1 MYQALYRKWRPK
13 VFSDVIGQP
22 HITETLRRQ
31 AAEGRISH
39 AYLFTGTRG
48 TGKTTCAKILARAV
62 NCEHPVDGD
71 PCGVCAACT
80 GIERGGS
87 MDVLELDA
95 ASNSGVDQVRALRSE
110 AVYSPAKVKKRVYI
124 IDEVHML
131 SDAAFNALLKIME
144 EPPEHLMFI
153 LATTEVHKIL
163 PTILSRCQRFS
174 FRRIPPKIIAQRL
187 DYVAKQE
194 GIDLRPDGSELLSRL
209 ADGALRDG
217 LSLLDQ
223 CAAPGGAIDAAAV
236 LDVLGLAG
244 NLQTARIMESIL
256 KRDAQDALTQL
267 DGLYNNGKD
276 MGAVLSELSSLTRDL
291 LLRKTA
297 PEGGAELLSGGY
309 DTALLDRLGQG
320 VPGTRF
326 LYFASTLQKA
336 AAELYYSANR
346 RLDTELCLLRLCDE
360 SLSGDLT
367 ALAARVRR
375 LEDALTSG
383 VLLPGS
389 PRGVR
394 RQEETKTESVP
405 KQKPASG
412 PSPEP
417 AQEHRPEAKPE
428 PAPERRPEA
437 KPEPAPERRPEA
449 KPEPAPERRPE
460 AKPEPAPE
468 RRPEAKPEPAPERRP
483 EAKPEP
489 APERRP
495 EAKPEPAPERRPK
508 AKSTPKPKAKPVPQ
522 PMPEEIDRP
531 PWELMEPPPEKTM
544 EQPPWELMEPP
555 PEKTMEQPPWEL
567 MEPPPEETT
576 EQPPRETIEP
586 PDELPWEMK
595 APAPPKPESSAVP
608 KPAVSGAAIP
618 VPAEEPGSAQV
629 VSGSWWPGAAEKC
642 KSRVSP
648 MYRAF
653 LNCCAGVLEDSVVV
667 IYAPDE
673 ITAGR
678 LDNERIRTVLL
689 EEAQE
694 ALGKTMISRLIFRVG
709 NPPIGSPEENFKA
722 LLKNFGGQYDNVEFT

>member
-417 AQEHRPEAKPE
+417 AQE
-428 PAPERRPEA
+428 
-437 KPEPAPERRPEA
+437 
-449 KPEPAPERRPE
+449 
-460 AKPEPAPE
+460 
-468 RRPEAKPEPAPERRP
+468 
-483 EAKPEP
+483 
-489 APERRP
+489 RRP

-522 PMPEEIDRP
+522 TMPEEIDRP
-531 PWELMEPPPEKTM
+531 PWELMEPPPEK
-544 EQPPWELMEPP
+544 
-555 PEKTMEQPPWEL
+555 
-567 MEPPPEETT
+567 TT

-694 ALGKTMISRLIFRVG
+694 ALGKTVISRLIFRVG